1 MLLAIECMIA
11 CIIFAV
17 IVLSTQYKDPV
28 KYIMSYPPEIRKRV
42 ESLPAYENSIKKT
55 EKRHILKKLIAVF
68 VFIALLS
75 AISYFSGAKNFQ
87 TAFLHVFILFFS
99 VNLFDVVV
107 LDFQIQEVG
116 VFLSGYAAQHNTIA
130 LSFLKN
136 TVSLHDSWKVQE
148 ILAMAF
154 DNHCKMIGYEAPLP
168 IIKEWL
174 NSNCANVRRAASEGL
189 RVWICEKVNRQCV
202 ERYQQKISSNDFRRI
217 ELMEI
222 II

>member
-1 MLLAIECMIA
+1 MDNFEAYLQKLLPDKNSLKLVKSEAKKY
-11 CIIFAV
+11 
-17 IVLSTQYKDPV
+17 YK
-28 KYIMSYPPEIRKRV
+28 SHSPEDCFNTGIKLYQ
-42 ESLPAYENSIKKT
+42 SEN
-55 EKRHILKKLIAVF
+55 
-68 VFIALLS
+68 
-75 AISYFSGAKNFQ
+75 
-87 TAFLHVFILFFS
+87 
-99 VNLFDVVV
+99 
-107 LDFQIQEVG
+107 FQIQEVG

-154 DNHCKMIGYEAPLP
+154 DNHCKMIGYEAALP